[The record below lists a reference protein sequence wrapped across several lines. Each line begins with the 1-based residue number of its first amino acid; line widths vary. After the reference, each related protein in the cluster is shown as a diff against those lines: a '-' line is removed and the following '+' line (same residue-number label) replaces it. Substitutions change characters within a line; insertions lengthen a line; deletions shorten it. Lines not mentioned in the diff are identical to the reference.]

1 MQPIRGFQLIEYF
14 TVKTKKEKRKVD
26 EKEKKIKI
34 KTRKDKGIIPKKK
47 GRKNEID
54 KQIEKI
60 NK

>member
-47 GRKNEID
+47 GK
-54 KQIEKI
+54 EKWDR
-60 NK
+60 